1 MQKNKYTSI
10 FYVFFIFLII
20 GLGNEAKA
28 SHAMG
33 GDFSYVCIGN
43 GAYSIN
49 LRIFRDCNGIS
60 LGSSANVTFAS
71 PTCGTFNITLQN
83 LGGAIKRTP
92 LCSSEDDVCDG
103 GFNGTY
109 GIEEMLYRGTINL
122 PANCGDDWTMSWS
135 LCCRNDAITTL
146 TNGSSENMY
155 IDAQLDNTASA
166 NCNNSP
172 AFNTDPTFFL
182 CANQENRY
190 TSAAVDTEGD
200 DLVYSFIDCRS
211 AATTSVGYVTLPA
224 PALGLNGNIPL
235 IATTQT
241 IDSETGEIVIFPTVT
256 QVGVICIRVE
266 EFRNG
271 IKIGEI
277 IRDLQFTVTDCQTN
291 TLPILSGIN
300 GTADS
305 SGTTGLYE
313 IEVCAGVEAA
323 FTIQGFDAE
332 AVPSVQS
339 QDLEI
344 TWNYGIQGASFI
356 TDYNLPYPVSE
367 FKWTPTMADV
377 GEHVFFIGAGDNA
390 CPILGNNVY
399 AYKVT
404 VSPEVSASI
413 NSLIPTAPLPM
424 NPLPNLDTAVLE
436 VVTNTGNPNYTWSPT
451 IGLSCSDCPNPQ
463 AYPGIT
469 TTYTVTVVDDITG
482 CMDTED
488 VEVEYWSISTAE
500 IPQNLST
507 WNVFPNPVTEYSV
520 LDYELITNSDI
531 KLELYDMLGQRIALI
546 AEEKQPKGKYQYQIG
561 KYLAKQVKG
570 MYFVSMEVDGQQVTQ
585 KLMIR

>member
-10 FYVFFIFLII
+10 LYVFFIFLILGI
-20 GLGNEAKA
+20 GNEAKA
-28 SHAMG
+28 THIMG

-43 GAYSIN
+43 GTYSLN
-49 LRIFRDCNGIS
+49 LRIFRDCNG
-60 LGSSANVTFAS
+60 ANLQATAPVTLFS
-71 PTCGTFNITLQN
+71 PTCGTVNVTLLNQ
-83 LGGAIKRTP
+83 GGATVRTP
-92 LCSSEDDVCDG
+92 LCPEEDDVCDG
-103 GFNGTY
+103 TGFGGGPGTY
-109 GIEEMLYRGTINL
+109 GIEEWFYRGTVTL
-122 PANCGDDWTMSWS
+122 PLNCGNDWSMSWD
-135 LCCRNDAITTL
+135 LCCRNNAITTL
-146 TNGSSENMY
+146 TNPGSESMY
-155 IDAQLDNTASA
+155 IDAQLDNTAGA

-200 DLVYSFIDCRS
+200 DLVYSFINCRDD
-211 AATTSVGYVTLPA
+211 ANVSVSYVSP
-224 PALGLNGNIPL
+224 LGGGSPL

-241 IDSETGEIVIFPTVT
+241 IDAETGEIVIYPTVA

-266 EFRNG
+266 EYRNN

-277 IRDLQFTVTDCQTN
+277 IRDLQFTVTPCLTN

-305 SGTTGLYE
+305 TGTTGLYNIE
-313 IEVCAGVEAA
+313 ICAGVEAA
-323 FTIQGFDAE
+323 FNIQGFDGE
-332 AVPSVQS
+332 AVPSAQS
-339 QDLEI
+339 QNLEI

-356 TDYNLPYPVSE
+356 TDYNLPYPVAE
-367 FKWTPTMADV
+367 FKWTPSVADV
-377 GEHVFFIGAGDNA
+377 GEHVFFVGAGDDA
-390 CPILGNNVY
+390 CPILGSNVY

-404 VSPEVSASI
+404 VLPEISIGVNVLSP
-413 NSLIPTAPLPM
+413 TDPLPM
-424 NPLPNLDTAVLE
+424 NPSPNLDTAILE
-436 VVTNTGNPNYTWSPT
+436 VTTNSADVAYSWFPT
-451 IGLSCSDCPNPQ
+451 TGLSCTDCANPS
-463 AYPGIT
+463 AYPGVT
-469 TTYTVTVVDDITG
+469 TTYTVTVLDEVTG
-482 CMDTED
+482 CVNTSD
-488 VEVEYWSISTAE
+488 VEVAYWNVSTTD

-520 LDYELITNSDI
+520 LDYELVTNSNI

-561 KYLAKQVKG
+561 KYLAKQAKG
-570 MYFVSMEVDGQQVTQ
+570 MYFVSMEVDGKQVTQ

>member
-10 FYVFFIFLII
+10 FYVFFIFLILGI
-20 GLGNEAKA
+20 GNEAKA

-60 LGSSANVTFAS
+60 LGQNANVTFTS
-71 PTCGTFNITLQN
+71 PTCGTVNVNLQN
-83 LGGAIKRTP
+83 LGGAIIRTP
-92 LCSSEDDVCDG
+92 LCPSAASNGACLPNG
-103 GFNGTY
+103 NGTY
-109 GIEEMLYRGTINL
+109 GIEEMLYRGTVNL
-122 PANCGDDWTMSWS
+122 PVNCGNDWTMSWS
-135 LCCRNDAITTL
+135 LCCRNNAITTL
-146 TNGSSENMY
+146 TNGSSESMY
-155 IDAQLDNTASA
+155 IDAQLDNTAAA

-182 CANQENRY
+182 CMNQENRY

-211 AATTSVGYVTLPA
+211 AATTSVSYVS
-224 PALGLNGNIPL
+224 PL
-235 IATTQT
+235 SGINPLVATTQT
-241 IDSETGEIVIFPTVT
+241 IDSETGEIVIYPTSIQT
-256 QVGVICIRVE
+256 AVICIQVE

-277 IRDLQFTVTDCQTN
+277 IRDLQFEVTACQTN

-313 IEVCAGVEAA
+313 IEICAGVEST

-332 AVPSVQS
+332 AVPSAQS
-339 QDLEI
+339 QNLEV

-367 FKWTPTMADV
+367 FKWTPTLADV
-377 GEHVFFIGAGDNA
+377 GEHVFFIGAGDDA
-390 CPILGNNVY
+390 CPILGSNVY

-404 VSPEVSASI
+404 VLPEVSVAI
-413 NSLIPTAPLPM
+413 NMFAPTVPKM
-424 NPLPNLDTAVLE
+424 NPSPNLDTADLE
-436 VVTNTGNPNYTWSPT
+436 VLTGTGNPNYSWSPT
-451 IGLSCSDCPNPQ
+451 VGLSCTDCPNPQ

-469 TTYTVTVVDDITG
+469 TNYTVTVLDETTG
-482 CMDTED
+482 CVNTED
-488 VEVEYWSISTAE
+488 VLVEYWSISTTR
-500 IPQNLST
+500 IPENLST

-520 LDYELITNSDI
+520 LDYELTTNSDI

-561 KYLAKQVKG
+561 KYLAKQAKG
-570 MYFVSMEVDGQQVTQ
+570 MYFVSMEVDGKQVTQ